1 MVLSLVRSIRD
12 TLSMIR
18 FSHSVFALPF
28 ALFSLFLAA
37 EGWPSGRVLLW
48 VLAAM
53 VAARSAA
60 MGMNRLADR
69 RFDAA
74 NPRTANR
81 ELVTGALSVR
91 FVGLFTLVCA
101 FTFVFAAWM
110 LNDVALLLSPAV
122 LLVLFGYSFLKR
134 FTALAHFG
142 VGLALGLSPL
152 GAWIAVRGA
161 DWGDLRIPVA
171 LGAGVLAWVAGFDVI
186 YACQDAE
193 VDREL
198 GLHSIPARLGVK
210 RALQVA
216 ALLHVLC
223 VLAFAAVAPLAGLGW
238 PYLGAVCLAAV
249 LLLAEHSIV
258 SPADLSRVNAAFF
271 TANGIVAV
279 ILGAA
284 GIADVL
290 L

>member
-1 MVLSLVRSIRD
+1 
-12 TLSMIR
+12 
-18 FSHSVFALPF
+18 
-28 ALFSLFLAA
+28 
-37 EGWPSGRVLLW
+37 
-48 VLAAM
+48 
-53 VAARSAA
+53 

-74 NPRTANR
+74 NPRTAGR

-91 FVGLFTLVCA
+91 FVGVFTLVSA
-101 FTFVFAAWM
+101 LVFVVAASR
-110 LNDVALLLSPAV
+110 LNDVALFLSPVV
-122 LLVLFGYSFLKR
+122 LAVLFGYSFLKR

-161 DWGDLRIPVA
+161 DAGDLRVPLA
-171 LGAGVLAWVAGFDVI
+171 LGAGVLLWVAGFDVI

-193 VDREL
+193 VDRQL
-198 GLHSIPARLGVK
+198 GLCSLPARLGVQ
-210 RALQVA
+210 RALGVA

-223 VLAFAAVAPLAGLGW
+223 VVAFAAVGPLAGLGW
-238 PYLGAVCLAAV
+238 IYLGAVGLAAA
-249 LLLAEHSIV
+249 LLVVEHRIV

-271 TANGIVAV
+271 TVNGFVAL

-284 GIADVL
+284 GILDVL
-290 L
+290 VGM

>member
-1 MVLSLVRSIRD
+1 MTFLRSIRD

-28 ALFSLFLAA
+28 ALLSLFLAA
-37 EGWPSGRVLLW
+37 GGWPSAQVVVW
-48 VLAAM
+48 VLVAM

-60 MGMNRLADR
+60 MGVNRLADR
-69 RFDAA
+69 QLDAA
-74 NPRTANR
+74 NPRTAGR

-91 FVGLFTLVCA
+91 FVSLFTLMCVLV
-101 FTFVFAAWM
+101 FVLAAWQ
-110 LNDVALLLSPAV
+110 LNVVALLLSPVV
-122 LLVLFGYSFLKR
+122 LVVLFGYSFLKR
-134 FTALAHFG
+134 FTVFAHFG

-161 DWGDLRIPVA
+161 DWGDLRIPLV
-171 LGAGVLAWVAGFDVI
+171 LGAGVLFWVTGFDVI
-186 YACQDAE
+186 YACQDAD
-193 VDREL
+193 VDRKL

-216 ALLHVLC
+216 ALLHVLGI
-223 VLAFAAVAPLAGLGW
+223 VAFAALAPLAGLGW
-238 PYLGAVCLAAV
+238 IYLAAV
-249 LLLAEHSIV
+249 ALAAALLVVEHAIV
-258 SPADLSRVNAAFF
+258 SPTDLSRVNAAFF
-271 TANGIVAV
+271 IVNGVVAV

-284 GIADVL
+284 GIVDVL

>member
-1 MVLSLVRSIRD
+1 LSLLRSTRD

-28 ALFSLFLAA
+28 ALFALFLAA
-37 EGWPSGRVLLW
+37 EGWPDGRVLLW
-48 VLAAM
+48 VLVAM

-69 RFDAA
+69 RLDAA
-74 NPRTANR
+74 NPRTAKR

-91 FVGLFTLVCA
+91 FVALFTAACALV
-101 FTFVFAAWM
+101 FVFAAWM
-110 LNDVALLLSPAV
+110 LNDVALLLSPVV

-134 FTALAHFG
+134 FTAFAHFG

-152 GAWIAVRGA
+152 GAWIAVRGT
-161 DWGDLRIPVA
+161 DWGDLRIPLA
-171 LGAGVLAWVAGFDVI
+171 LGLGVLFWVTGFDVI

-198 GLHSIPARLGVK
+198 GLHSIPAKLGVP

-223 VLAFAAVAPLAGLGW
+223 ILAFAAVAPLAGLGW
-238 PYLGAVCLAAV
+238 LYLGAVGLAAA
-249 LLLAEHSIV
+249 LLVVEHGIV
-258 SPADLSRVNAAFF
+258 SPTDLSRVNAAFF
-271 TANGIVAV
+271 TMNGIVAL

-284 GIADVL
+284 GIVDVL
-290 L
+290 R